1 MSQISWIIKVND
13 NFMIYV
19 SMNIKDN
26 QLQQKDSS
34 MLFDQCIDEERK
46 SLMGNRSLNN
56 GDFRCNVPWYELK
69 N

>member
-1 MSQISWIIKVND
+1 MGLSKGNELDILDNKNND

-34 MLFDQCIDEERK
+34 MLLDQ
-46 SLMGNRSLNN
+46 
-56 GDFRCNVPWYELK
+56 
-69 N
+69 